1 MPIVGRLLT
10 GLAAALV
17 LAVGL
22 VIPAADASAGP
33 PAPAPGNQFGIRL
46 LDAPESA
53 GADPRA
59 REYVVDHVA
68 PGTVLRRRVEV
79 NNTTAAP
86 LTLALYAAAATID
99 GAAFT
104 PATGRTPDELSTWI
118 STDRPTVT
126 LAPGAGQ
133 AVLVTIAVPTDAPPG
148 EDYAAIWAEQATTP
162 PPGGGVTLVN
172 RVGVRVYLSVGPG
185 NPPPTSFAVDTVTA
199 ERSPTGQPVVVA
211 QLRNTGGR
219 ALDVSGELRLSD
231 GPGGL
236 GAGPFPAQVGTTVAP
251 GATEPVTVALDRQLP
266 DGPWGALLT
275 LRSGLVSEDA
285 QATIRFPASAGSAD
299 PVRPDGAASGLV
311 WTIGLIG
318 GLVAVLLVAVVVLLV
333 RRRRSPRGRH
343 VTSSTAPRP

>member
-1 MPIVGRLLT
+1 VPIVRRLLIGLVA
-10 GLAAALV
+10 GLALAA
-17 LAVGL
+17 GL
-22 VIPAADASAGP
+22 VTPAATASAAP
-33 PAPAPGNQFGIRL
+33 PAPGNQFGIRL
-46 LDAPESA
+46 LDAPETA
-53 GADPRA
+53 AADPRA

-68 PGTVLRRRVEV
+68 PGTVLERRVEV
-79 NNTTAAP
+79 SNTTAAP

-126 LAPGAGQ
+126 LAPGASQ
-133 AVLVTIAVPTDAPPG
+133 AALMTIAVPADAAPG
-148 EDYAAIWAEQATTP
+148 ENYAAIWAEQATTP

-172 RVGVRVYLSVGPG
+172 RVGIRVYLSVGPG
-185 NPPPTSFAVDTVTA
+185 NPPPTSFTVDTVTA
-199 ERSPTGQPVVVA
+199 ERSATGQPLVVA

-219 ALDVSGELRLSD
+219 ALDLSGDLRLSD

-285 QATIRFPASAGSAD
+285 QATIRFPASAGSSD
-299 PVRPDGAASGLV
+299 PVRPTGDESGLL
-311 WTIGLIG
+311 WTVGLTG
-318 GLVAVLLVAVVVLLV
+318 GLLAVLLVAVVVLLV

-343 VTSSTAPRP
+343 LTSSTDPRS